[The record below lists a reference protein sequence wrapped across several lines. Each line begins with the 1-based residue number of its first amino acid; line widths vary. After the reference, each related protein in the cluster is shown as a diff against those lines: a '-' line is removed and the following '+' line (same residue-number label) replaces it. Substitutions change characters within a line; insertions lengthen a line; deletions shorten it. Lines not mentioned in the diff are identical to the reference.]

1 MKDAAKFSII
11 ILVAL
16 SLCTNNFSYAQTLP
30 KDFKEAKEMG
40 EQAIETGKET
50 VPQIV
55 LRSWKEEVLPVWKGM
70 YQWFL
75 VNVWSGVFKQEVEPR
90 VLEEYERRKAIVR
103 EELPKEEQEIR
114 EELPTLWERFMK
126 LWDPDNSNI

>member
-1 MKDAAKFSII
+1 MA
-11 ILVAL
+11 V
-16 SLCTNNFSYAQTLP
+16 SLCVANFSYAQTLP
-30 KDFKEAKEMG
+30 KDFEEAKKMG

-55 LRSWKEEVLPVWKGM
+55 IRSWKEEVLPVWKGM

-75 VNVWSGVFKQEVEPR
+75 VNVWAGVFKQEVEPR
-90 VLEEYERRKAIVR
+90 VIEEYERRKAIVR

-114 EELPTLWERFMK
+114 EELPSLWERFMK
-126 LWDPDNSNI
+126 LWNPDDSNI